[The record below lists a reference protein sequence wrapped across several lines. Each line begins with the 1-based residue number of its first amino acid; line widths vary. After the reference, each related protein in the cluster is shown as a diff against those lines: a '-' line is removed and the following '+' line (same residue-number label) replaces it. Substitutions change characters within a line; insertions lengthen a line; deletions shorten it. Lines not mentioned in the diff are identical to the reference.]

1 MKIKNMLA
9 AGCASLALMLAAS
22 PATVLAHYDQEAADA
37 AEAEDPAVEV
47 VEETE
52 DETDSFVTEETDPLT
67 PDGNMTLVDDIGS
80 ADKSGKQFIT
90 MVTKNGNYFYI
101 VIDRDD
107 DGEENVHFLNQV
119 DEADLLALM
128 EEEDVE
134 AYESRLLA
142 EAQKKEAAEKA
153 AKEAEE
159 AANQPAVEEEPVE
172 EKSGVNPLPAV
183 ILGLGLLAGGGFYAY
198 TTFSKKR
205 KEEDERPDPDADY
218 EDDDMNSQSDDDY
231 FDPEEFEEDEFE
243 EDVLDTET
251 EDSDE

>member
-9 AGCASLALMLAAS
+9 AGCASLALMMAAS

-37 AEAEDPAVEV
+37 AEAEEPAVEV

-52 DETDSFVTEETDPLT
+52 DEADSFVTEETDPLT

-153 AKEAEE
+153 AREAEE
-159 AANQPAVEEEPVE
+159 AANQPAVEEPVE
-172 EKSGVNPLPAV
+172 EKSSFNPLPAV

-198 TTFSKKR
+198 TTFGKKK

-243 EDVLDTET
+243 EDEFDTET

>member
-9 AGCASLALMLAAS
+9 AGCASLALMMAAS

-37 AEAEDPAVEV
+37 AEEEPAVEV

-153 AKEAEE
+153 AKEAEK
-159 AANQPAVEEEPVE
+159 AANQPAVEEPVE

-183 ILGLGLLAGGGFYAY
+183 ILGLGFLAGGGFYAY
-198 TTFSKKR
+198 TTFSKKK

-231 FDPEEFEEDEFE
+231 FDPEEFEEEEFE
-243 EDVLDTET
+243 EDEFDTET

>member
-9 AGCASLALMLAAS
+9 AGCASLALMMAAS
-22 PATVLAHYDQEAADA
+22 PATVFAHYDQEAADA
-37 AEAEDPAVEV
+37 AEAEEPAVEV

-153 AKEAEE
+153 AREAEE
-159 AANQPAVEEEPVE
+159 AANQPAVEEPVE

-198 TTFSKKR
+198 TTFGKKK

>member
-9 AGCASLALMLAAS
+9 AGCASLALMMAAS

-37 AEAEDPAVEV
+37 AEAEEPAVEV

-52 DETDSFVTEETDPLT
+52 DEADSFVTEETDPLT

-153 AKEAEE
+153 AREAEE

-198 TTFSKKR
+198 MTIGKKK

-231 FDPEEFEEDEFE
+231 FDPEEFEEDEF
-243 EDVLDTET
+243 DTET